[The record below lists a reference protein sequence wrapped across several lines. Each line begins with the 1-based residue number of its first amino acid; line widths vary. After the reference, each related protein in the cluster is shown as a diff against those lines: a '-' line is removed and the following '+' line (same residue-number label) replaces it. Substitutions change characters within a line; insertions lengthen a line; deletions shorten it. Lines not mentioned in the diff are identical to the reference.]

1 MDAAPS
7 PTELPVAR
15 VLPLLQVSHLDREF
29 DYLVPPELDEDAQP
43 GVRVRVRFSGRL
55 VDGYLLA
62 RLPRSDHEG
71 RLAKLDRVVSPLPVL
86 TEPVQRLVDEVAT
99 RYAGTRADVL
109 RLAIPPRHA
118 RVEKDLI
125 KAEPPAEPPAEPSAE
140 PAPPEHVGALTDY
153 THGEQFVAAAVAGR
167 SPHAVWQALPGE
179 DWAVRIAETAAAVIA
194 AGRSALLIVPD
205 QTDLDRLAA
214 ACAHLSPTVLA
225 AGLGPSA
232 RYRRWLTA
240 LLGRTRLVIGT
251 RSAAFAPLA
260 ELGLIVLWDD
270 GDESFVEPRAPYPH
284 TREVL
289 ALRAHQEGAALLIG
303 GFARTPEA
311 QALLDAGWAAEILAP
326 RELVRARSPRILG
339 VADSDFELAR
349 DPLARSARLPAAAFA
364 AARTALDADRPVLVQ
379 VPRRGYAPAMSCERC
394 RTPARCRRCHG
405 PLEQSASGGLR
416 CRWCDR
422 PDEGYRCPTCGG
434 TTMRAVIVGANRTAD
449 ELGRAFPG
457 AAVTMSGGD
466 HVLAEA
472 PGGKR
477 LVVATPGAEPAV
489 EGGYGAA
496 LLLDGWLLL
505 GRADLRAGEETLRR
519 WMNAAALVAAD
530 GTVVC
535 GADAATPAVQALIR
549 WDAAGFAAVELA
561 ERAVVGF
568 PPAAHLAALDGPEAD
583 VIAVAEAAE
592 LPRGAEILGPVDL
605 PPGVRIPGAPD
616 VGPPPKR
623 LLVRVARRDGR
634 ALAVALSQAQIGRSL
649 RREGS
654 PVRIQMDPL
663 RIG

>member
-1 MDAAPS
+1 MDAAPT
-7 PTELPVAR
+7 PVELPIAR

-29 DYLVPPELDEDAQP
+29 DYLVPPEFDADAQP

-55 VDGYLLA
+55 VDGYLLE
-62 RLPRSDHEG
+62 RLPRSDHDG
-71 RLAKLDRVVSPLPVL
+71 KLARLDRVVSPLPVL
-86 TEPVQRLVDEVAT
+86 TPPVLRLVTEVAT

-118 RVEKDLI
+118 RVEKDLL
-125 KAEPPAEPPAEPSAE
+125 KAEPPAPPEPPEVVAALAE
-140 PAPPEHVGALTDY
+140 Y
-153 THGEQFVAAAVAGR
+153 THGEQFVAAALAGR
-167 SPHAVWQALPGE
+167 APHAVWQALPGE
-179 DWAVRIAETAAAVIA
+179 DWAARLAELAAAVIES
-194 AGRSALLIVPD
+194 GRSALLVVPD
-205 QTDLDRLAA
+205 QADLDRLAA
-214 ACAHLSPTVLA
+214 ACADLKPTVLA

-240 LLGRTRLVIGT
+240 LLGRTSLVIGT
-251 RSAAFAPLA
+251 RSAAFVPLA
-260 ELGLIVLWDD
+260 NPGLLVLWDD

-289 ALRAHQEGAALLIG
+289 ALRAHQEGAALVIG

-311 QALLDAGWAAEILAP
+311 QALLDAGWAAEVTAP
-326 RELVRARSPRILG
+326 RERVRERSPRIIG

-364 AARTALDADRPVLVQ
+364 AARAALDAERPVLVQ

-405 PLEQSASGGLR
+405 PLEQAAGGVLR

-422 PDEGYRCPTCGG
+422 PDAGYRCPACGG
-434 TTMRAVIVGANRTAD
+434 TTMRAVIVGASRTAE

-457 AAVTMSGGD
+457 AAVTMSGGE
-466 HVLAEA
+466 HVLAEV
-472 PGGKR
+472 PGGRR
-477 LVVATPGAEPAV
+477 LVVATPGAEPVV
-489 EGGYGAA
+489 EHGYGAA

-505 GRADLRAGEETLRR
+505 GRADLRAGEETVRR

-535 GADAATPAVQALIR
+535 GADASIPAVQALIR
-549 WDAAGFAAVELA
+549 WDAAGFAASELA

-568 PPAAHLAALDGPEAD
+568 PPAAHLAALDGAESD
-583 VIAVAEAAE
+583 VVAVAETAE
-592 LPRGAEILGPVDL
+592 LPPGAEILGPVGL
-605 PPGVRIPGAPD
+605 PPGVRVPGAPD
-616 VGPPPKR
+616 EGSPPM
-623 LLVRVARRDGR
+623 RVLIRVPRRDGR
-634 ALAVALSQAQIGRSL
+634 ALAQAVFRAQVGRSL